1 LQLTVED
8 DGRGL
13 GAATAAAGGGTGV
26 GLGNVRE
33 RLTAQFGRDADLA
46 IAGNAAGGT
55 TVTLHLPLAGHA

>member
-1 LQLTVED
+1 LS
-8 DGRGL
+8 
-13 GAATAAAGGGTGV
+13 AATAAAGGGTGV